1 MIAVV
6 GFLLECPVQAKRTG
20 RSKVVLAKIAVGVVI
35 GVVDAEVF
43 VVVIVV
49 LVEFLV
55 QGPRTDAHN

>member
-6 GFLLECPVQAKRTG
+6 GFLLNVRSRLG
-20 RSKVVLAKIAVGVVI
+20 RAKVVLAKIAVGVVI
-35 GVVDAEVF
+35 GVVDVEVF